1 MGLAGVAHP
10 VKRAIV
16 TGASAGIGAE
26 TARRF
31 LAEGWAVTNLS
42 RRPCPEPGV
51 DSIACDF
58 TDPVAVAAACEAL
71 APLADAAERLVLVH
85 NSSLLRNDT
94 AGTVSRSDFM
104 DVLQVNLATPNAM
117 NSSVIPRMKEGS
129 AVIYVGST
137 LSEKAVPGSYS
148 YVTTKHATVGMM
160 RATCQDLAGR
170 GIHTACVC
178 PGFTD
183 TEMLRSHIG
192 TDPETE
198 AAVASMSAFGRLVRP
213 DEIAE
218 AIFWAATNPV
228 INGAVLHAN
237 LGQVER

>member
-1 MGLAGVAHP
+1 MNL
-10 VKRAIV
+10 AIV
-16 TGASAGIGAE
+16 TGASAGIGTE

-31 LAEGWAVTNLS
+31 LAEGWSVTNLS
-42 RRPCPEPGV
+42 RRPCPESGV

-58 TDPVAVAAACEAL
+58 ADPAAVDAACGRLSTL
-71 APLADAAERLVLVH
+71 AGTADRVVLVH
-85 NSSLLRNDT
+85 NSSLLRNDE
-94 AGTVSRSDFM
+94 AGTVSQQDFM
-104 DVLQVNLATPNAM
+104 QVMQVNLATPNAM
-117 NSSVIPRMKEGS
+117 NNAVIPHMKAGS

-137 LSEKAVPGSYS
+137 LSEKAVPGSYT
-148 YVTTKHATVGMM
+148 YVTSKHASVGMM

-170 GIHTACVC
+170 GIHAACVC

>member
-1 MGLAGVAHP
+1 MKL
-10 VKRAIV
+10 AIV
-16 TGASAGIGAE
+16 TGASAGIGTE

-31 LAEGWAVTNLS
+31 LGDGWSVTNLS
-42 RRPCPEPGV
+42 RRPCPEAGV

-58 TDPVAVAAACEAL
+58 ADPVAVATACDRL
-71 APLADAAERLVLVH
+71 AMLASAAERVVLVH
-85 NSSLLRNDT
+85 NSSLLRNDV
-94 AGTVSRSDFM
+94 AGTVSQQDFM
-104 DVLQVNLATPNAM
+104 QVMQVNLATPNAM
-117 NSSVIPRMKEGS
+117 NSAVIPHMGAGS

-137 LSEKAVPGSYS
+137 LSEKAVPGSYT
-148 YVTTKHATVGMM
+148 YVTSKHASVGMM

-192 TDPETE
+192 RNPEAE

-218 AIFWAATNPV
+218 AIHWAATNPV